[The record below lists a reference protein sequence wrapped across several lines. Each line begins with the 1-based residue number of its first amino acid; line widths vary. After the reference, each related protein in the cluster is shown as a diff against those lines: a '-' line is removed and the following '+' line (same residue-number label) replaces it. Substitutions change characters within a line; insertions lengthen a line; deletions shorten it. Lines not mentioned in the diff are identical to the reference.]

1 MYEQETLYS
10 SRDNFLA
17 KLPIGGLTV
26 TSVKEN
32 ERSLSSG
39 LKVFPNPVL
48 GQQSVTLTF
57 APLSFDSE
65 INLVNSLGQLI
76 QTFALERG
84 NSELQVEFDNLP
96 KGAYFFT
103 MYGSAVKVIKN

>member
-1 MYEQETLYS
+1 MYEQETLYGN
-10 SRDNFLA
+10 RDNFLA
-17 KLPIGGLTV
+17 KLPIDGLTV

-32 ERSLSSG
+32 EPSLDSG
-39 LKVFPNPVL
+39 LTVFPNPVL

-65 INLVNSLGQLI
+65 INLVNSLGQLV
-76 QTFALERG
+76 QTLALEKG

-103 MYGSAVKVIKN
+103 MHGSAVKVIKN